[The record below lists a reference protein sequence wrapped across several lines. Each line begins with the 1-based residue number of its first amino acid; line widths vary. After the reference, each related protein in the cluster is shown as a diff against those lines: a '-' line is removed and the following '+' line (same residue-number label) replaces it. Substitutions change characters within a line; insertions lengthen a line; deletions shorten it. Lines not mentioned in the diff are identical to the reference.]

1 MDVPARGPAQR
12 GATAQLLDLALA
24 DATVTELRQ
33 VLDALSRDTRL
44 VDRPAEGSVALRSL
58 VLLANR
64 ERRALLLATNA
75 VEQARAVAA
84 GASLRQRVLG
94 RYLEALASSP
104 SDDAPSEPVAAETP
118 LTLERAIAT
127 AYELT
132 VKRSAVAAE
141 IEIWQRNLGDG
152 LPFHEFVLLMKQSD
166 EAGRASVPTLLAGQ
180 PDGRFVQILYETI
193 LGRGAHPATWKAG
206 PIGCAPARSTAR
218 AWSRPCCRRRWTN
231 GPRWQCLTTD
241 CRAGSWAR
249 GATSPSATGLDAR
262 RRSPAPTAPPDD
274 GRHRSR
280 FHIRGEP
287 RRLVT
292 AITSLYRG
300 GEFIEQFMDNITS
313 QTIFDDFAE
322 LVIVDAQSP
331 DDEARTIERYLA
343 KHRNIKYLRMDYR
356 IGIYDAWNVGVQH
369 ARGEYLT
376 NANLDDLRR
385 HDSFELQAATLDNLP
400 FVDVVYQ
407 DFHYSFDPYA
417 SPEQAAAF
425 GYRSQLPVVTPHNM
439 LSFNSPH
446 NAPMW
451 RKRLHDELG
460 LFDTHFR
467 SAGDYDFWL
476 RCVAAGKTFYKL
488 NDPHVVYYQNPR
500 GLSTRPDSR
509 GVIESREIS
518 AKYAPMLT
526 SDHMLMER
534 AAFDRCFG
542 LTAPVLLGRSAGD
555 RYAVVQE
562 RLRHAGRTLKFARR
576 GTPP

>member
-1 MDVPARGPAQR
+1 MEGWADRLRAGTIDRSGLVS
-12 GATAQLLDLALA
+12 TLL
-24 DATVTELRQ
+24 Q
-33 VLDALSRDTRL
+33 
-44 VDRPAEGSVALRSL
+44 
-58 VLLANR
+58 
-64 ERRALLLATNA
+64 
-75 VEQARAVAA
+75 
-84 GASLRQRVLG
+84 ASL
-94 RYLEALASSP
+94 
-104 SDDAPSEPVAAETP
+104 D
-118 LTLERAIAT
+118 ERAAMAT
-127 AYELT
+127 PH
-132 VKRSAVAAE
+132 
-141 IEIWQRNLGDG
+141 DG
-152 LPFHEFVLLMKQSD
+152 LSCRVMGTRRH
-166 EAGRASVPTLLAGQ
+166 
-180 PDGRFVQILYETI
+180 I
-193 LGRGAHPATWKAG
+193 
-206 PIGCAPARSTAR
+206 TA
-218 AWSRPCCRRRWTN
+218 
-231 GPRWQCLTTD
+231 D
-241 CRAGSWAR
+241 DWAR
-249 GATSPSATGLDAR
+249 RKEELGGTA
-262 RRSPAPTAPPDD
+262 APPDD

-343 KHRNIKYLRMDYR
+343 RHRNIQYLRMDYR

-385 HDSFELQAATLDNLP
+385 RDSFELQAATLDSLP
-400 FVDVVYQ
+400 FVDIVYQ
-407 DFHYSFDPYA
+407 DFHYSFDPHG

-425 GYRSQLPVVTPHNM
+425 GYRSQLPVVTAYNM

-476 RCVAAGKTFYKL
+476 RCLAAGKTFYKL
-488 NDPHVVYYQNPR
+488 NDPHVVYYQNPK

-526 SDHMLMER
+526 SEHMLIER
-534 AAFDRCFG
+534 AEFDRRFG
-542 LTAPVLLGRSAGD
+542 LPAALHAGRAPDD

-562 RLRHAGRTLKFARR
+562 RLRHAGRTLRFA
-576 GTPP
+576 GAGALP